1 MSGSR
6 NTHNHNSFI
15 DLKKW
20 SKLKSVSRT
29 SEPSIF
35 DYIVVLVY
43 SGQPA
48 FRFKIYSI

>member
-6 NTHNHNSFI
+6 NTHNSFI

-20 SKLKSVSRT
+20 SNFKSVSRT